1 MYVYRGGIGSFGGPI
16 PGSKAAAA
24 GKVAV
29 KDLHDGGRES
39 ERERRGIL
47 YTPSGVGV
55 QERAEREAKS
65 LARMHNRTV

>member
-1 MYVYRGGIGSFGGPI
+1 MSTAGVLVRSEDQYRG
-16 PGSKAAAA
+16 KAAAA